1 MPGTPGRRPI
11 KHSLPVG
18 DDLPAETPRR
28 SIRAKGSAAVR
39 IEKLNGRV
47 YDPLEERPIRAH
59 ASQHADSEQNAE
71 QMSGEFLGRQGR
83 ADRPL
88 PLPFAHTSM
97 KESFDAH
104 QHLGDDGTVKPEI
117 MRGRG
122 QSMLAWPGVVFGPVC
137 EPDAGVD
144 VRLVWLAEREHAAAG
159 LFIAFVRDHTPMSV
173 PAALT

>member
-11 KHSLPVG
+11 KLGLPVG
-18 DDLPAETPRR
+18 DDLPAEAPRR
-28 SIRAKGSAAVR
+28 SICAKGSAAVR

-83 ADRPL
+83 ADRPP
-88 PLPFAHTSM
+88 PLSFAHTSI

-104 QHLGDDGTVKPEI
+104 QHLGDGTLKPGI
-117 MRGRG
+117 MRRN
-122 QSMLAWPGVVFGPVC
+122 V
-137 EPDAGVD
+137 
-144 VRLVWLAEREHAAAG
+144 ERRIHEHAALAV
-159 LFIAFVRDHTPMSV
+159 LIFE
-173 PAALT
+173 

>member
-104 QHLGDDGTVKPEI
+104 RHLGDGTLKPEI
-117 MRGRG
+117 MRGRESINARMG
-122 QSMLAWPGVVFGPVC
+122 W
-137 EPDAGVD
+137 
-144 VRLVWLAEREHAAAG
+144 R
-159 LFIAFVRDHTPMSV
+159 SV
-173 PAALT
+173 PSGLRT

>member
-104 QHLGDDGTVKPEI
+104 QHLGDGTLKPEI
-117 MRGRG
+117 MRGREPINAR
-122 QSMLAWPGVVFGPVC
+122 MAW
-137 EPDAGVD
+137 
-144 VRLVWLAEREHAAAG
+144 R
-159 LFIAFVRDHTPMSV
+159 SV
-173 PAALT
+173 PSGLRT